1 MILQLRVTSFF
12 CQCSMQ
18 FFKKLPSHAPY
29 LPKLPIPHSPSL
41 TPRSRDHTTNTRSLP
56 TFSPRLPS
64 SRNTERELDSLALL
78 PNSIPQPGGS
88 SPALQV
94 TCTTF
99 EASGERREPA
109 EHERESE
116 RSPPIFGGAS
126 TSKPFTTIRS
136 LAVAVVRSYVGSPS
150 IARLCWCAVV
160 IASRTSGL
168 EAIRTGSGG
177 NPQLCGRSCV
187 REENPKE
194 TSTLEFTTGFVAC
207 SPGSRRSSSRSVFFC
222 HRRFFWKF
230 LFAFGGVLS
239 SVTFTSTLW
248 CSSWCWSSSAAVC
261 CFSDVY
267 ASVSFFSRGFCN

>member
-12 CQCSMQ
+12 CQCSIQ

-109 EHERESE
+109 EHEREREITADLRGRLHFEAFHHHSFVGRRRGQILRRFAVDRAFVLVCSRDRVPNIRT
-116 RSPPIFGGAS
+116 RSNTDGKRGEPS
-126 TSKPFTTIRS
+126 T
-136 LAVAVVRSYVGSPS
+136 VRSSV
-150 IARLCWCAVV
+150 CA
-160 IASRTSGL
+160 
-168 EAIRTGSGG
+168 
-177 NPQLCGRSCV
+177 
-187 REENPKE
+187 
-194 TSTLEFTTGFVAC
+194 
-207 SPGSRRSSSRSVFFC
+207 
-222 HRRFFWKF
+222 
-230 LFAFGGVLS
+230 
-239 SVTFTSTLW
+239 
-248 CSSWCWSSSAAVC
+248 
-261 CFSDVY
+261 
-267 ASVSFFSRGFCN
+267 